1 MIRPSR
7 FALLLAILPI
17 AIIAFI
23 VSLYPSS
30 EQLRFGATKDGEI
43 VACQQIDIFTEEY
56 EGRTSGFA
64 TLINT
69 KTGAQKRLPK
79 NCLVSCE
86 ERNRK
91 LLVHDVSTSHGD
103 KKIRFVDRDTFQI
116 GKEISIQG
124 SPEIWTND
132 TLLCGGDHRTS
143 GLRLYENLFSVN
155 PQVTTRKA
163 FRYYTLNETHWLELE
178 LVEIHN
184 TRDFSVRLYCIDSP
198 SVPIASW
205 EATPI
210 SFLGDD
216 KDKWA
221 FASDKKLITIGCTFK
236 NQNPNNQFLA
246 ATVSVRN
253 LDTGAVEREFGL
265 ELPAK
270 NEQQELMSIHQWKAG
285 IVFDDYQCV
294 LLEHNEGVDLLDL
307 AKGTLEAIP
316 DLKIS
321 PLSWYS
327 DRYIQDTKRRFFD
340 LSTREFIEAPTSRS
354 NVENKFIRKD
364 GELITCYRNGEIEL
378 STLGSNAPNQVI
390 NSQRYR
396 IYFIGLLL
404 LSLFAW
410 QLGWFFFAKRESVHL
425 LFHNTVAVSVLVL
438 PIWFVVK
445 RIGLETHPDLITTG
459 MLSGIFTGIFSVS
472 FLRLGSRTISL
483 SHGLL
488 WFSLSAYLVMG
499 GFQMRGARYQI
510 AYLMMCLLMLV
521 LMTPLVLYYRYR
533 KGSGTATDV
542 PKFQLSLTNLMVW
555 MVIAATWTANIAANR
570 EHFLMIVANMRLL
583 TGIVQGKFWEIVGT
597 SVTLVIASGL
607 SRWLIRSTK
616 KAYLKGLVSVPG
628 FYLLACSLG
637 FFLPG
642 LFAGTLQPPIT
653 FLDAI
658 TFLLIPIIRPVS
670 AMWML
675 FFLLVH
681 AIVLSPER
689 LRVGGRISV
698 KREIDDDSRSR
709 SELAIDT

>member
-1 MIRPSR
+1 MIRPTR
-7 FALLLAILPI
+7 VALLLAIIPI
-17 AIIAFI
+17 AILAYI
-23 VSLYPSS
+23 VSLYPVA
-30 EQLRFGATKDGEI
+30 EQLQFSATKDGEI
-43 VACQQIDIFTEEY
+43 VVCQQIDIFTEEY
-56 EGRTSGFA
+56 EGWTSGFS

-69 KTGAQKRLPK
+69 MTGAKQRLPK
-79 NCLVSCE
+79 NSLVSHQL
-86 ERNRK
+86 RDRGF
-91 LLVHDVSTSHGD
+91 LVHDVSAIDD
-103 KKIRFVDRDTFQI
+103 KKLSFVDRDTFQV

-124 SPEIWTND
+124 SPKIWNNE
-132 TLLCGGDHRTS
+132 TLLCEGDDRSS
-143 GLRLYENLFSVN
+143 GLRLYENLSSTN
-155 PQVTTRKA
+155 PKVTTRKA
-163 FRYYTLNETHWLELE
+163 FCFYTLNETHWLECE
-178 LVEIHN
+178 LVHIHN
-184 TRDFSVRLYCIDSP
+184 TRDFEVKLYGIDSP
-198 SVPIASW
+198 AKPVETWQS
-205 EATPI
+205 TPI
-210 SFLGDD
+210 FLIRGAE
-216 KDKWA
+216 KWA

-246 ATVSVRN
+246 ATVSVRD

-270 NEQQELMSIHQWKAG
+270 NEQQELIPIHKWNTG
-285 IVFDDYQCV
+285 FVFDDYQCV
-294 LLEHNEGVDLLDL
+294 LLVHDKGVDLLDL

-378 STLGSNAPNQVI
+378 STLGSSVPNQVI

-396 IYFIGLLL
+396 IHFIGLLL

-410 QLGWFFFAKRESVHL
+410 QLGWLWFAKREPVHL

-445 RIGLETHPDLITTG
+445 QIGLETHPDLITTG

-499 GFQMRGARYQI
+499 GFQMRGDRYQI
-510 AYLMMCLLMLV
+510 AYLMMCLLMLA
-521 LMTPLVLYYRYR
+521 LMTPLVLFFRYR

-570 EHFLMIVANMRLL
+570 EHFLMIVENMRLF
-583 TGIVQGKFWEIVGT
+583 TGIVHGKFWEIVGT
-597 SVTLVIASGL
+597 SVTLVLASGL
-607 SRWLIRSTK
+607 SGWLIRSPK

-658 TFLLIPIIRPVS
+658 AFLLIPIIRPVS

-689 LRVGGRISV
+689 LRVGGRINV
-698 KREIDDDSRSR
+698 EREIDDDGRSG
-709 SELAIDT
+709 SKLAIDT